1 MSCPMILIVSNDKE
15 TSIKFRKVQSL
26 LSGAR
31 KPESVPNHLEKA
43 PGRGKEEEDTF
54 T

>member
-1 MSCPMILIVSNDKE
+1 MSCPMILVVSNDKS

-31 KPESVPNHLEKA
+31 KPESVPNHLENA
-43 PGRGKEEEDTF
+43 PGQGKEEEDAF
-54 T
+54 I